1 MFFNNILHV
10 HTETSEV
17 LQRSFPPLFWRSVA
31 SVTSSLSPLIAMIN
45 AENSARRCSSTTQV
59 AVPAGLSHVTL
70 HSRATL
76 SPYRNQP
83 AKTEH
88 MAYFPSA
95 GHNSWDVSFDA
106 LACFD
111 LPCRFL
117 NYCVETLMRFYCDK
131 EAWEINKCPLDHK
144 CYINK
149 RAVGSNGI
157 LKNVGELT

>member
-1 MFFNNILHV
+1 MFTLKPRRFF
-10 HTETSEV
+10 SESFHRNPIV
-17 LQRSFPPLFWRSVA
+17 PSSVPAQCGLCDLQSQ
-31 SVTSSLSPLIAMIN
+31 PLIAMTN

-59 AVPAGLSHVTL
+59 ALPAGLSHVTL
-70 HSRATL
+70 HSLATR

-111 LPCRFL
+111 LPCLFL
-117 NYCVETLMRFYCDK
+117 NYCVETLVRFYCDK
-131 EAWEINKCPLDHK
+131 EAWEINKCPLDNK

-157 LKNVGELT
+157 LKNFGELT